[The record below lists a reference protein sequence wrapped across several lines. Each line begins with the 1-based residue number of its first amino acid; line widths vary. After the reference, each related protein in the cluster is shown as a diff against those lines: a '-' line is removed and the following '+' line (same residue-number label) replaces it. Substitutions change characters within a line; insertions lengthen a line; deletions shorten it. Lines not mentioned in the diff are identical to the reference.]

1 MGRQH
6 EFNKT
11 VLLVEDDFIA
21 VKLIENLFDGLCT
34 LENVSNAVQAIEKA
48 RSKQYDAII
57 MDINLGKSQNGMY
70 ATKEIRKLENYKDTP
85 IIALT
90 AYTMMGDREEFIK
103 GGCSHYVSKPIDIKF
118 FMIMIRQILSQ

>member
-1 MGRQH
+1 MVREN
-6 EFNKT
+6 EFQKT

-21 VKLIENLFDGLCT
+21 VKLIENLFDGLCK
-34 LENVSNAVQAIEKA
+34 LESVSNATQAIEKA
-48 RSKQYDAII
+48 TANQYDAII

-70 ATKEIRKLENYKDTP
+70 ATKEIRKLDNYKHTP